1 MGSQFRSPLR
11 RGIGALLF
19 ALACT
24 LAPGANA
31 ADPPSPHGVRVGGVL
46 DKAFHYHRQL
56 PYAPLAT
63 TPRYAYGFPVPTYK
77 WGWFGAQHY
86 YPRTTSHR
94 GYNGDYWQ
102 WAYRRGW

>member
-1 MGSQFRSPLR
+1 MRSR
-11 RGIGALLF
+11 KLF
-19 ALACT
+19 A
-24 LAPGANA
+24 A
-31 ADPPSPHGVRVGGVL
+31 AVWIGCAAVTWQAAKAIDPPSPHGLRSGG
-46 DKAFHYHRQL
+46 AIERSYTYHRNL
-56 PYAPLAT
+56 PYTPLASV
-63 TPRYAYGFPVPTYK
+63 PRYEYGFPVQTYK

>member
-1 MGSQFRSPLR
+1 MRSRKLCAATLVA
-11 RGIGALLF
+11 GF
-19 ALACT
+19 ALA
-24 LAPGANA
+24 AYQPAVIA
-31 ADPPSPHGVRVGGVL
+31 ESPSPHGLRVGGAL
-46 DKAFHYHRQL
+46 ERSYAYHRGL
-56 PYAPLAT
+56 PYAPLADV
-63 TPRYAYGFPVPTYK
+63 PRYSYGFPVPSFK